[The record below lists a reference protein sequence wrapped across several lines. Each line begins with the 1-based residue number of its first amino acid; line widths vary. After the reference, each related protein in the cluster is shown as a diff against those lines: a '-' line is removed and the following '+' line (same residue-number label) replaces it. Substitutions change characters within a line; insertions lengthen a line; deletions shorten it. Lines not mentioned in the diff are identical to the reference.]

1 MPLSNGC
8 VYGVVFFG
16 KNTMFILEISSC
28 RLAGSHG
35 ASSMKSIIFRCFS
48 CKRRFKNS
56 KMFVIV
62 LNSSK
67 LSGLQ
72 NNDICK
78 DG

>member
-1 MPLSNGC
+1 MPLFNGC

-16 KNTMFILEISSC
+16 KNTMFMLEISSC

-48 CKRRFKNS
+48 CKRRFKDS
-56 KMFVIV
+56 KMFIIV
-62 LNSSK
+62 LNLSK
-67 LSGLQ
+67 LSCLQ